1 MSWSLRLAGKR
12 QRRAVRLCLASALLV
27 VALLALAPALLPP
40 SLALPLLLGNPLKER
55 RFVGADACPAC
66 FGVSWCR
73 RFSAGQLV
81 LDSWHRLRFLDFVNV
96 KQVYFGHY
104 DDPREG
110 RKAVVLK
117 RLGSASELAALDRDI
132 CQDAA
137 IGSGGGGGGSDAA
150 TPCHPALAM
159 LHWEPFHQ
167 AMLGGGS
174 HSGPRQEQHLSPN
187 DEHRPGQNLI
197 HNPVQNKIEQLAQ
210 LEQRQQQ
217 RQQHLLNQNLIQ
229 VQQAGPP
236 LPPQQQQQQQQQAV
250 VPRLLTP
257 AMVAGWSDMV
267 RCPSQRLLDR
277 VVRRYAEARD
287 SGSVLLSH
295 LHEGERAQLLLTLRF
310 NPEPLVLQS
319 FPADEGWP
327 FPKYHGACGR
337 LVVEA
342 LVGPTLWE
350 LWDAPW
356 QRRADLAAQLL
367 DLASQLSDND
377 LDYALYPLDV
387 TPDNF
392 AVGERDGRVVLVDAE
407 NVLVVDKRALR
418 QEKPDGWDKWYE
430 SGSEDGDDVGG
441 AGGGPNLVAMDSSP
455 PDGACEGCL
464 SFSRD
469 ALCTRAHHDHNFYA
483 VCRSLLSPR
492 SLWRGRRGGL
502 LHSAPRAVASTG
514 RLVRLVERCADP
526 RGRPGLGA
534 GERPGERRVQAARE
548 LRAYL
553 AELLAGNNEGDGKW
567 EEPVVPFG

>member
-1 MSWSLRLAGKR
+1 MSWSPRLAGKR
-12 QRRAVRLCLASALLV
+12 QRRAVRLCLALALLV

-73 RFSAGQLV
+73 KFSAGQLV

-132 CQDAA
+132 CRDAA
-137 IGSGGGGGGSDAA
+137 MGSSGSGA
-150 TPCHPALAM
+150 
-159 LHWEPFHQ
+159 
-167 AMLGGGS
+167 
-174 HSGPRQEQHLSPN
+174 
-187 DEHRPGQNLI
+187 
-197 HNPVQNKIEQLAQ
+197 
-210 LEQRQQQ
+210 
-217 RQQHLLNQNLIQ
+217 NLIQ

-236 LPPQQQQQQQQQAV
+236 HQQQQQQQAV

-267 RCPSQRLLDR
+267 HCPSQRLLDR

-295 LHEGERAQLLLTLRF
+295 LHEGERAELLLTLHF

-356 QRRADLAAQLL
+356 RRRADLAAQLL

-430 SGSEDGDDVGG
+430 SGSEDSDDGDVG

-502 LHSAPRAVASTG
+502 LHSAPRAVASNG

-534 GERPGERRVQAARE
+534 GERPGERRVRAARE

-553 AELLAGNNEGDGKW
+553 AELLAGNHDGDGKW